1 MPKTKHDAA
10 WVEAEKA
17 AARRDFAAA
26 MRAQMSPEEKEA
38 LELEALERDIRAMKD
53 REQARRDFA
62 RALAEKERWQR
73 AERSRSAEVRMHVSQ
88 WEEAPE
94 DDGSAAAARE
104 RMRYRQEHA
113 AEGSKFH
120 PQYGRTNYSGYA
132 ETEEE

>member
-1 MPKTKHDAA
+1 MSKKLSMHPDA
-10 WVEAEKA
+10 VQ
-17 AARRDFAAA
+17 ARRDFAAA

-62 RALAEKERWQR
+62 RALAEQERWQR
-73 AERSRSAEVRMHVSQ
+73 AERSRSAEVRLHVSQ

-94 DDGSAAAARE
+94 DDGSAFAARE

-113 AEGSKFH
+113 AEENRHH
-120 PQYGRTNYSGYA
+120 PQFGRLEYSGYL
-132 ETEEE
+132 EEE